1 MKSKCCYLAVH
12 QPQQNQSN
20 TIFHLTLKPRF
31 MDKILYEIVIYI
43 RYHEQMGKEQLLKFL
58 IINIGAI

>member
-1 MKSKCCYLAVH
+1 
-12 QPQQNQSN
+12 
-20 TIFHLTLKPRF
+20 